1 MRGLVST
8 LDALLLLIGFAAEA
22 AAKRPFRAPRR
33 EDVRWLAAAVLVVAA
48 FASGLAGPQPQTA
61 TAEGRSATNPVES
74 GSGADVADGWET
86 ASAPAPPPVV
96 RTAVVPAMAPPP
108 APIQAEPV
116 VPVGKGMWLHVFG
129 NSSGGDPHA
138 IVRRAHAHGLT
149 HLYVRLGSSKKGFYA
164 GGDLDR
170 LLPVA
175 HAANLKVV
183 GWDFPYLDDP
193 IADAQRAAAQ
203 IAYRTPGGHGIDA
216 FSADIETPSEGTNLT
231 TAGVVAYGSTLRQL
245 AGPKFPL
252 IAAVPRPNGKRW
264 YPYAE
269 ATQHFDA
276 IAPMVYWINRDPVSD
291 LVGAL
296 NDLAPL
302 GKPIL
307 PVGQAYDPAIDG
319 SHSWEPPSKVDIYR
333 FLEAA
338 AARGVAS
345 VSFWVWDK
353 ASPDQWLAIAEN
365 RSFDV
370 GPIDGPEAKSRVA
383 ALQRVLSGLGHKT
396 AIDGDFGVQ
405 TQDALTKFQA
415 KVGVPVTGQVD
426 APTLSALGR

>member
-1 MRGLVST
+1 MFVSA

-22 AAKRPFRAPRR
+22 IARHPFRAPRR
-33 EDVRWLAAAVLVVAA
+33 EDARWLAAAVLAVAA
-48 FASGLAGPQPQTA
+48 FVSGLAGPSPQTA
-61 TAEGRSATNPVES
+61 TAEDRPSANV
-74 GSGADVADGWET
+74 GSGADLTDGWET
-86 ASAPAPPPVV
+86 AAAPAPVV
-96 RTAVVPAMAPPP
+96 RTAVVPAIAPPP
-108 APIQAEPV
+108 PAVQPAPV
-116 VPVGKGMWLHVFG
+116 VPVGKGMWLHVF
-129 NSSGGDPHA
+129 SQTSGGNPHA
-138 IVRRAHAHGLT
+138 IVQRAQAHGLS

-164 GGDLDR
+164 AEDLER

-175 HAANLKVV
+175 HAAGLKVV

-193 IADAQRAAAQ
+193 IADAERAAQ
-203 IAYRTPGGHGIDA
+203 EIAYRTKGGHGIDA
-216 FSADIETPSEGTNLT
+216 FSADIETKSEGTNLT
-231 TAGVVAYGSTLRQL
+231 TAGVVAYGTRLREL
-245 AGPKFPL
+245 AGPKYPL

-319 SHSWEPPSKVDIYR
+319 SASWEPPSKMDISR
-333 FLEAA
+333 FMEAA

-353 ASPDQWLAIAEN
+353 ASPDQWLAIGEN

-370 GPIDGPEAKSRVA
+370 GPIDGPDAKARVA

-396 AIDGDFGVQ
+396 GIDGDFGVH
-405 TQDALTKFQA
+405 TQDALSQFQA

-426 APTLSALGR
+426 DLTLAALKKPTL